1 MLSLRSQ
8 NRANSKEARC
18 SHLAEKSVI
27 RMEGFLAVAS
37 SCDARVLLAMRKR
50 LSHDHYSSLCHN
62 GSCVTTCVSHSNF
75 HAAGIRSRGQPR
87 TAADELW
94 HRHSTSFRF
103 KLLPSAPIK
112 AIPCQLRSLRAWL
125 FAPINRR
132 YIPRSYAR
140 SALKFTILHRTCVQR
155 L

>member
-1 MLSLRSQ
+1 MFPIAESPFSKQSQ
-8 NRANSKEARC
+8 LKRGKILTFSGKVSYQNGRFLGCSFKLCYYEEALESRP
-18 SHLAEKSVI
+18 LQ
-27 RMEGFLAVAS
+27 
-37 SCDARVLLAMRKR
+37 LAM
-50 LSHDHYSSLCHN
+50 SQWFLCD
-62 GSCVTTCVSHSNF
+62 SMRQPF